1 MDYSYRQY
9 KLRQESHTFMF
20 LQRTKEESQNH
31 EEKQREEDEID
42 IVRTGNNPQISD
54 IFSRKNNHL
63 I

>member
-1 MDYSYRQY
+1 MDYSYRLY

-42 IVRTGNNPQISD
+42 IVRTGYPQISD
-54 IFSRKNNHL
+54 IFSRKKNYHL